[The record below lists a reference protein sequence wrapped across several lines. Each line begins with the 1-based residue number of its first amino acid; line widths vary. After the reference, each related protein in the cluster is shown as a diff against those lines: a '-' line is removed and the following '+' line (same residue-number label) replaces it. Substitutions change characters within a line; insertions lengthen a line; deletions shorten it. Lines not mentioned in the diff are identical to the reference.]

1 VLSFVF
7 VLGVLVFVHE
17 LGHFLAAKRVGI
29 RVLKFQLGF
38 NPTILS
44 FRFGETEYGI
54 GALPLGGYVK
64 MAGEANEDGPTGDPR
79 EFLSKTRWQRFQ
91 VLFMGPAMNLLLAF
105 VLLAGILYQGAEVA
119 SYADQPVNVG
129 LVKPE
134 SPAALA
140 DIRPGDR
147 IVSVAGHRVD
157 TWEEFSVTVGTRPNR
172 EISIGL
178 LRDGLDVTK
187 TVTPVAEEK
196 GRFETGDIGVMPNVH
211 PHLAAISENEP
222 GAKAGLK
229 AGDVIVAAN
238 GMPMTF
244 DTEFRQVI
252 RKNANTPLTLSV
264 LRAGSPMTIVVTPR
278 MNGKVGYLGVTPV
291 DDTKTIKPSILG
303 AFRLSWEKNWSMT
316 QMIGQ
321 TIWGL
326 LTRELSP
333 KQLMG
338 PIAIAQVSGESA
350 QLGWMA
356 LLGLMVTLSLNLG
369 LLNLMPIPMLD
380 GGHIMIMALEG
391 LARRDFSVKVKE
403 KFLLAGFVVLMMLM
417 VTVFYNDLSRI
428 GVFDRLL
435 PKATSSQPA
444 TK

>member
-1 VLSFVF
+1 
-7 VLGVLVFVHE
+7 
-17 LGHFLAAKRVGI
+17 
-29 RVLKFQLGF
+29 
-38 NPTILS
+38 
-44 FRFGETEYGI
+44 
-54 GALPLGGYVK
+54 
-64 MAGEANEDGPTGDPR
+64 M
-79 EFLSKTRWQRFQ
+79 
-91 VLFMGPAMNLLLAF
+91 
-105 VLLAGILYQGAEVA
+105 
-119 SYADQPVNVG
+119 
-129 LVKPE
+129 
-134 SPAALA
+134 
-140 DIRPGDR
+140 
-147 IVSVAGHRVD
+147 
-157 TWEEFSVTVGTRPNR
+157 
-172 EISIGL
+172 
-178 LRDGLDVTK
+178 
-187 TVTPVAEEK
+187 TVT
-196 GRFETGDIGVMPNVH
+196 
-211 PHLAAISENEP
+211 
-222 GAKAGLK
+222 
-229 AGDVIVAAN
+229 
-238 GMPMTF
+238 
-244 DTEFRQVI
+244 
-252 RKNANTPLTLSV
+252 
-264 LRAGSPMTIVVTPR
+264 VTPR

-291 DDTKTIKPSILG
+291 DDTKTIKPSVLG
-303 AFRLSWEKNWSMT
+303 AFRLSLEKNWSMT

-369 LLNLMPIPMLD
+369 LLNLLPIPMLD